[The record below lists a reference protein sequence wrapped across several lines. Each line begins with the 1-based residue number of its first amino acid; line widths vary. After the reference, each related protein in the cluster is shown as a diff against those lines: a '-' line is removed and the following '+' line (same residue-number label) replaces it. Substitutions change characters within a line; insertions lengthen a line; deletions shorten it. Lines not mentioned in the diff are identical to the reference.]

1 MEYSLAVEVCRK
13 ASCKSA
19 AAMSAAIGEAFASLE
34 VRVREHLSGASAAAT
49 RHSLASLPL
58 LLFHVA
64 HPQADAQECEYW
76 CVSLVSALPPSERS
90 ARSERGVVSKLDE
103 HIAASLRRDHSN
115 LVTLSASAA
124 DLLSLIDG
132 TLSPMRAFAQRKV
145 RVEGKVRAL
154 HSLRWIFAK
163 RPTET
168 TPPSVRVQVLEGKS
182 TDGAGVYTLLV
193 SEGGSSW
200 TVNNPPPPP

>member
-1 MEYSLAVEVCRK
+1 
-13 ASCKSA
+13 
-19 AAMSAAIGEAFASLE
+19 MSAAIGEAFASLE

-154 HSLRWIFAK
+154 HSLYGLDDN
-163 RPTET
+163 
-168 TPPSVRVQVLEGKS
+168 S
-182 TDGAGVYTLLV
+182 
-193 SEGGSSW
+193 
-200 TVNNPPPPP
+200 